1 MLVACSKSIGQMKDE
16 DQAMTSPKSFFIGI
30 DTGGTYTDAVII
42 EHNSQKI
49 LARAKALTTKGELSI
64 GVKEALTTVMQSLPA
79 GAKSSAIG
87 LISVSTTLA
96 TNAVVEGH
104 GSPIGA
110 FLIGFDSH
118 MVERTGIAK
127 AFPNLPIRMIG
138 GGHDH
143 SGEASVPLDVTALE
157 REAGLL
163 KAEVS
168 AFAVASAF
176 AVRNPEHEKAARDII
191 TRVTGKPVTLSME
204 LTSSLDAP
212 RRALTAVLNARLI
225 SRISMLIDAVRLAM
239 GELHISCPLMVVKG
253 DGTLARAENVALKP
267 IETVLSG
274 PAASLV
280 GAKWL
285 SDLDDFIMSDIG
297 GTTTDIGI
305 LQAGR
310 PRVAEEGAEVGGWR
324 TMVKAIDV
332 MTIGLGGD
340 SEVHLAMDGSMQ
352 IGPQRIVP
360 ISLIGQRYPEVL
372 AMLEGD
378 LSDTEGGSQHGRFVV
393 APFGRSGP
401 HDHSGLST
409 REIEFLALV
418 TDRPK
423 PLRKVAISSGAQRAL
438 SSLRKKGLVQLCGFT
453 PSDAAHVLDMQ
464 ANWSKPAA
472 LMAAQLAVRFRDMK
486 AGMPERVD
494 TFCKDVWSE
503 TVRLSAR
510 AILNS
515 ALGMSV
521 ENNALIDSVV
531 AGTPV
536 KGLAAIRIS
545 PTIPIVAVGGAARIY
560 YTEVARRLECEVV
573 FAEWCEVANAIGAA
587 AGLVALKVTVTVEGD
602 GNGAFRVH
610 GSHGTRIFSSG
621 VEALSF
627 AAATA
632 HAQAETMALA
642 VGAFLPKISLDTKK
656 FFLPDAMD
664 DNGLLKAEITA
675 EAIGRPL
682 SA

>member
-1 MLVACSKSIGQMKDE
+1 MMDKG
-16 DQAMTSPKSFFIGI
+16 QAMTSPKSFFIGI

-42 EHNSQKI
+42 EHDTQKI
-49 LARAKALTTKGELSI
+49 LGRAKALTTKGDLSI
-64 GVKEALTTVMQSLPA
+64 GVKEALTMVMQTLPF
-79 GAKSSAIG
+79 GVESSAIG
-87 LISVSTTLA
+87 LVSVSTTLA

-104 GSPIGA
+104 GSPVGV
-110 FLIGFDSH
+110 FLIGFDRQ
-118 MVERTGIAK
+118 MAERTGIAK
-127 AFPNLPIRMIG
+127 AFPNVPLRLIA

-143 SGEASVPLDVTALE
+143 NGDPMISLDVTALG
-157 REAGLL
+157 REAELL
-163 KAEVS
+163 KGEVS

-176 AVRNPEHEKAARDII
+176 AVRNPEHEKIARDII
-191 TRVTGKPVTLSME
+191 MRVTGKPVTLSTE

-225 SRISMLIDAVRLAM
+225 SRISMLIEAVRLAM

-253 DGTLARAENVALKP
+253 DGTLARSENVALKP

-285 SDLDDFIMSDIG
+285 SGLDNFIMSDIG

-305 LQAGR
+305 LQDGR
-310 PRVAEEGAEVGGWR
+310 PRVAEEGAEIGGWR

-332 MTIGLGGD
+332 TTIGLGGD

-372 AMLEGD
+372 AMLKSD

-393 APFGRSGP
+393 APFGKSGP
-401 HDHSGLST
+401 HDHSGLSV
-409 REIEFLALV
+409 REIEFLAHV

-453 PSDAAHVLDMQ
+453 PSDASHVLGLQ
-464 ANWSKPAA
+464 ANWSRPAA
-472 LMAAQLAVRFRDMK
+472 LLAAKLAVRFRDMK
-486 AGMPERVD
+486 LGTPERVD
-494 TFCKDVWSE
+494 AFCREVWSE
-503 TVRLSAR
+503 TVRLSAK

-515 ALGMSV
+515 ALGISV

-536 KGLAAIRIS
+536 KGLAAIKIS
-545 PTIPIVAVGGAARIY
+545 PTIPIVAVGGPARVFY
-560 YTEVARRLECEVV
+560 AEVAKRLECEVV

-587 AGLVALKVTVTVEGD
+587 AGLVALQVLVTVEGD

-610 GSHGTRIFSSG
+610 GGQGTRTFGSG
-621 VEALSF
+621 AEALAF
-627 AAATA
+627 AAAAA
-632 HAQAETMALA
+632 HDQAETMALG
-642 VGAFLPKISLDTKK
+642 VGAVAPKISVETRKY
-656 FFLPDAMD
+656 FLPDAMD
-664 DNGLLKAEITA
+664 DNGLLKAEIRA
-675 EAIGRPL
+675 EAIGRP
-682 SA
+682 SPA